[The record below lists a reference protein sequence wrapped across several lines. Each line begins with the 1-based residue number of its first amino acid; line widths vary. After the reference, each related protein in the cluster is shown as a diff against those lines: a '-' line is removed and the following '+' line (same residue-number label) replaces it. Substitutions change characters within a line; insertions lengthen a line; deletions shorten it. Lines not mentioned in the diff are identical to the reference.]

1 MKLKPEN
8 LLVGL
13 SNSMNAVMAEANI
26 YTAWR

>member
-13 SNSMNAVMAEANI
+13 SNSMNAVLAEANI
-26 YTAWR
+26 